1 MTDTITMAELR
12 KTKLYQN
19 VRRLILKENM
29 KEHNDYKNKLVEE
42 APYQPGYE
50 DAVTQYKLEF
60 DDWLNVLQKPQMLQY
75 DQVFSFRSKLN
86 LPVSDV
92 PALLP
97 SDQLS
102 FYARFI
108 MEELSELMKAH
119 EKGRLID
126 AADAVVDLLYVTMG
140 LSHHMGLPL
149 PELFQAVH
157 RANMKK
163 QPGMTKRGIGQD
175 AIKPDNWKPPEDDI
189 AAILYRNRK

>member
-1 MTDTITMAELR
+1 
-12 KTKLYQN
+12 
-19 VRRLILKENM
+19 M
-29 KEHNDYKNKLVEE
+29 KELNEYKTAK
-42 APYQPGYE
+42 
-50 DAVTQYKLEF
+50 DQYDLEF

-92 PALLP
+92 PTLLP

-157 RANMKK
+157 HANMKK
-163 QPGMTKRGIGQD
+163 EPGMTKRGIGQD
-175 AIKPDNWKPPEDDI
+175 AIKPDNWKPPEDNI

>member
-12 KTKLYQN
+12 KTELYHKVRKL
-19 VRRLILKENM
+19 IMKENM
-29 KEHNDYKNKLVEE
+29 QNKLVEE

-50 DAVTQYKLEF
+50 DAVTQYQNDF
-60 DDWLNVLQKPQMLQY
+60 DDWLNILQKPSMQQY
-75 DQVFSFRSKLN
+75 DQVRAFRNKLN

-97 SDQLS
+97 ADQLS

-119 EKGRLID
+119 EKSELVN

-149 PELFQAVH
+149 PELFQVVH
-157 RANMKK
+157 RANMLKE
-163 QPGMTKRGIGQD
+163 PGMTKRGIGQD
-175 AIKPDNWKPPEDDI
+175 AIKPDNWTPPEQDI
-189 AAILYRNRK
+189 EAILYRNRK

>member
-1 MTDTITMAELR
+1 
-12 KTKLYQN
+12 
-19 VRRLILKENM
+19 M
-29 KEHNDYKNKLVEE
+29 KETNDYKTV
-42 APYQPGYE
+42 Q
-50 DAVTQYKLEF
+50 DQHQLEF
-60 DDWLNVLQKPQMLQY
+60 DDWLFTLQKPHMLQY

-92 PALLP
+92 PTLLP
-97 SDQLS
+97 PDQLS

-119 EKGRLID
+119 EKGQLVD

-157 RANMKK
+157 HANMKK
-163 QPGMTKRGIGQD
+163 QPGMTKRGVGQD
-175 AIKPDNWKPPEDDI
+175 AIKPDNWTPPEQDI
-189 AAILYRNRK
+189 EAILYRNRK

>member
-1 MTDTITMAELR
+1 
-12 KTKLYQN
+12 
-19 VRRLILKENM
+19 M
-29 KEHNDYKNKLVEE
+29 KEHNDYKSMVND

-50 DAVTQYKLEF
+50 DAAMQYQHHFNHFL
-60 DDWLNVLQKPQMLQY
+60 DILQKPEMRQY
-75 DQVFSFRSKLN
+75 EQVLAFRSKLN

-92 PALLP
+92 PQLLAP
-97 SDQLS
+97 EHLS

-119 EKGRLID
+119 EKGQLVD

-157 RANMKK
+157 SANMKK
-163 QPGMTKRGIGQD
+163 QPGMTKRGSGQD
-175 AIKPDNWKPPEDDI
+175 AIKPDDWTPPEQDI
-189 AAILYRNRK
+189 EAILYRNRK

>member
-1 MTDTITMAELR
+1 
-12 KTKLYQN
+12 
-19 VRRLILKENM
+19 M

-60 DDWLNVLQKPQMLQY
+60 DDWLNMLQKPTMQQY
-75 DQVFSFRSKLN
+75 DQVLAFRNKLN

-97 SDQLS
+97 AVHLS

-119 EKGRLID
+119 EKGHLVD

-157 RANMKK
+157 HANMKK
-163 QPGMTKRGIGQD
+163 EPGITKRGVGQD
-175 AIKPDNWKPPEDDI
+175 AIKPGDWTPPEQDI
-189 AAILYRNRK
+189 EAILYRNRK